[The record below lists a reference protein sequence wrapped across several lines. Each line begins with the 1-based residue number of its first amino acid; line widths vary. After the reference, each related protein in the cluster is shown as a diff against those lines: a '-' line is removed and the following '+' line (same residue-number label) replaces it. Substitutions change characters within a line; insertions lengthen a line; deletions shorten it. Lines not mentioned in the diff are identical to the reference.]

1 MSLKFKRDA
10 AERVAATAVEA
21 ILGVVTAESIME
33 ILSIDDGTVKAVAY
47 ASLTSLF
54 AALKTRLA
62 RRRFDAD
69 SAAWNK

>member
-10 AERVAATAVEA
+10 AERVVATAVEA
-21 ILGVVTAESIME
+21 ILGVVTAETVME
-33 ILSIDDGTVKAVAY
+33 IFSVDDGTVKAIAY
-47 ASLTSLF
+47 AALTSLF